1 MKFHDKWKTIG
12 YKWVLRKKNKV
23 NGSMDKYKVRLVV
36 EGFTQQPGVDFVGTY
51 LPVAEFDSVKIIL
64 SIMAMIDLEL
74 HQFRCQDYFPQLWI
88 GERHLYFKTRRF
100 SSYRILERSL
110 QVEKIPIWTQA
121 ILQAIE
127 FEPFQE
133 ILEIGFEVSVES
145 KNFWPITNCHQIH
158 VVNLEWPII
167 KCYMLLNGSQEP
179 ITHRHVLIFYF

>member
-74 HQFRCQDYFPQLWI
+74 HQFRCQDYFPQL
-88 GERHLYFKTRRF
+88 
-100 SSYRILERSL
+100 
-110 QVEKIPIWTQA
+110 
-121 ILQAIE
+121 
-127 FEPFQE
+127 
-133 ILEIGFEVSVES
+133 
-145 KNFWPITNCHQIH
+145 
-158 VVNLEWPII
+158 
-167 KCYMLLNGSQEP
+167 
-179 ITHRHVLIFYF
+179 